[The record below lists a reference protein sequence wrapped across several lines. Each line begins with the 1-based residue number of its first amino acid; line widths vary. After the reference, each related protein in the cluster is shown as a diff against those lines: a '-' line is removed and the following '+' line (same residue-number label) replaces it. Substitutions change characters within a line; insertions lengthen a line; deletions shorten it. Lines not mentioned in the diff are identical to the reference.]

1 MIRGECERDA
11 ERKAEGAAL
20 PSPQG
25 QIDSVSAFRPLRNLL
40 LTCYRLLVIFSSRS
54 GSSRSHSNCA
64 AWDEPKVVGGTRRQP
79 HLCSQILRRS
89 SDFTPTALAV
99 ARRGAA
105 TAATTV
111 ARRVRGE
118 RRQVCGGSAEET
130 GQDQRWQEGAAGTTG
145 IRERDAKVERQAP
158 TKLAYAGDSLG
169 PALAVAWGGDFG
181 MGYLG

>member
-25 QIDSVSAFRPLRNLL
+25 QTLTPFPLFGLSA
-40 LTCYRLLVIFSSRS
+40 TCYRLLVIFSSRS

-89 SDFTPTALAV
+89 SDCAGSGE
-99 ARRGAA
+99 ARGGNGGDDGGEA
-105 TAATTV
+105 
-111 ARRVRGE
+111 RVRGE

-158 TKLAYAGDSLG
+158 RLAYAGDSLG

>member
-25 QIDSVSAFRPLRNLL
+25 QTLTPFPLFGLSA
-40 LTCYRLLVIFSSRS
+40 TCYRLLVIFSSRS

-89 SDFTPTALAV
+89 SDCAGSGEARGGNGGDDGGEASKRRAAASVWWQRRRNGARPEV
-99 ARRGAA
+99 ARRRGWDDRHTGTRCESREASA
-105 TAATTV
+105 SAG
-111 ARRVRGE
+111 VRG
-118 RRQVCGGSAEET
+118 G
-130 GQDQRWQEGAAGTTG
+130 
-145 IRERDAKVERQAP
+145 
-158 TKLAYAGDSLG
+158 LARSRVGRCLG
-169 PALAVAWGGDFG
+169 WRLWHGLFG
-181 MGYLG
+181 VV